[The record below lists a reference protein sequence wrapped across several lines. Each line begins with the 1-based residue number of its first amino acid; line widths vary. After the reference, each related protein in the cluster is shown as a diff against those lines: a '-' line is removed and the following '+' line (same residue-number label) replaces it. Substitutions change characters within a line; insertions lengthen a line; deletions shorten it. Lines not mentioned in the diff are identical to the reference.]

1 MSAATTAPRPHS
13 PLSTLRCCV
22 GLLVD
27 WERKKRASGERVG
40 DDKARKA
47 LPHFIQS
54 SKECKY
60 THSVQFSY
68 VSEAS
73 LEHMEQSLAC
83 NSYERN
89 LFFKRLVQRTHAH
102 QKVASLLVH
111 TNIKGSALVFFSQ
124 LSELTNTQVK
134 CFKMWHWVWE
144 GDYKRERGID
154 SRLHAWF
161 VYLAILYP

>member
-1 MSAATTAPRPHS
+1 MCQNVQGPLRRTGEVRDEAYGSGLADDPGDGLGAVLEDVGGDHHVHTVPS
-13 PLSTLRCCV
+13 PPCV

-47 LPHFIQS
+47 LPHFIRS
-54 SKECKY
+54 TKECNAS
-60 THSVQFSY
+60 THSVQFTS

-89 LFFKRLVQRTHAH
+89 VLFKRLVQRTHAH
-102 QKVASLLVH
+102 QKVASLFWS
-111 TNIKGSALVFFSQ
+111 T
-124 LSELTNTQVK
+124 LT
-134 CFKMWHWVWE
+134 
-144 GDYKRERGID
+144 
-154 SRLHAWF
+154 
-161 VYLAILYP
+161 